1 VPRFAARHRLTPA
14 EQRVLRGLLNDQAPK
29 QIASEQDLSIKT
41 VRTQLSKLYAKTG
54 TRNQRE
60 LVKAALASVI

>member
-1 VPRFAARHRLTPA
+1 M
-14 EQRVLRGLLNDQAPK
+14 LRCLLNDHAPK
-29 QIASEQDLSIKT
+29 QIASEQGVSIKT
-41 VRTQLSKLYAKTG
+41 VRTQLSSLFTKTG